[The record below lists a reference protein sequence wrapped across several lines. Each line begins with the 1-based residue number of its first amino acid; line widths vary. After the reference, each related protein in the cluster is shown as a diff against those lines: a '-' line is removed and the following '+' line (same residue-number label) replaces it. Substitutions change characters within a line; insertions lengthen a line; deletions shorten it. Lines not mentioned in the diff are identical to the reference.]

1 MIRLTRCYRFSAA
14 HRLHSGGLSGEEN
27 AAVYGKCNHPH
38 GHGHD
43 YLLEVSVTGPLDPA
57 TGLVARVEALDRLV
71 ERQVL
76 NRLRHRD
83 LNTEVPELE
92 GLPPTTELLAAAVIR
107 MLQERWQEAFPAGHP
122 RLDRVRLHETRKN
135 IFEAFCS
142 I

>member
-1 MIRLTRCYRFSAA
+1 MIRLTRRYRFSAA
-14 HRLHSGGLSGEEN
+14 HRLHSTGLSEEEN
-27 AAVYGKCNHPH
+27 AAVYGKCNHRH

-71 ERQVL
+71 ETQVL
-76 NRLRHRD
+76 KRLRHRD

-107 MLQERWQEAFPAGHP
+107 MLRGGWQEAFPAGHP
-122 RLDRVRLHETRKN
+122 RLESVRLHETGKN
-135 IFEAFCS
+135 ILEAFCS
-142 I
+142 T